1 MLAALRRFR
10 ELADNAEWAV
20 VYYAGHGIEIDGANY
35 VIPVDAKLAADRDV
49 PDEAVGL
56 SRMLDTVDHA
66 KQLKLIILDACRDN
80 PFLNKMKVAYASR
93 SIGRGL
99 ARIEPE
105 GSPLVAYAAKHG
117 QVALDGTG
125 ENSPFVTALV
135 KHMLTPGLE
144 IRKVFG
150 LVRDDVLAATKRQQ
164 EPFIYGTLGG
174 DDFIVNP
181 K

>member
-1 MLAALRRFR
+1 TRLEKPATTGGRLNRVALVIGNGEYETVARLPNAKRDAGALAKAFQQIGFRQVIEVSDQTRESMLAALRRFR

-35 VIPVDAKLAADRDV
+35 VIPVDAKLATDRDV

-99 ARIEPE
+99 ARVEP
-105 GSPLVAYAAKHG
+105 
-117 QVALDGTG
+117 D
-125 ENSPFVTALV
+125 
-135 KHMLTPGLE
+135 
-144 IRKVFG
+144 
-150 LVRDDVLAATKRQQ
+150 
-164 EPFIYGTLGG
+164 
-174 DDFIVNP
+174 
-181 K
+181 